1 MSKGMHNPS
10 TTARWSARGVRLAR
24 CLNRECPPR
33 HVALFIAPNKAIIE
47 CACGLICWPEPRPAS
62 SSASQTTE
70 NHISPQPQ
78 PERCVPTQARGLSG
92 IVACAEETTL
102 SLLCHPH
109 VPSLGAPLGA
119 WDTGLN
125 HGVHFDAII
134 TASISACSHSNM
146 LQTYLS
152 DLIDSCGPGQPRLC
166 ILLSRSVRPIA
177 ARPYPKHRFFD
188 AFSVPELGRKSWAA
202 APSKME
208 RFVRFFRDHR
218 DFELLLLRILG

>member
-1 MSKGMHNPS
+1 M
-10 TTARWSARGVRLAR
+10 
-24 CLNRECPPR
+24 
-33 HVALFIAPNKAIIE
+33 
-47 CACGLICWPEPRPAS
+47 
-62 SSASQTTE
+62 
-70 NHISPQPQ
+70 
-78 PERCVPTQARGLSG
+78 
-92 IVACAEETTL
+92 
-102 SLLCHPH
+102 
-109 VPSLGAPLGA
+109 PSLGAPLGA

-125 HGVHFDAII
+125 HGVHFDAIL

-146 LQTYLS
+146 LRTYLS

-218 DFELLLLRILG
+218 DFELLLLRILGRCCGSCERTPCSRSCGICLIAAFGR